1 MLQKKDPMSIFR
13 YIVSLFFL
21 IMTVSLISSCGS
33 SDLLQKIDPISAL
46 QPETRSET
54 VSTADTDRFSGAH
67 EESEESTDK
76 SDDSLYYYYHWL
88 DTEQKQLYMTILEG
102 YQDLD
107 TDIRLDTDKFQL
119 VSLVEMVLNDH
130 PELFWIDA
138 SYKYSVYPSY
148 VVFHPEYTCDAAK
161 KEQRMEEIDC
171 AADEILNALSQE
183 TSDYSKIRLVFEY
196 LIDTVSYNPNAEDNQ
211 NIFSSLVMKE
221 SVCAGYA
228 KATQYLLQKAGIPC
242 IYVTGTITDGGSH
255 AWNIV
260 RCDGNYYQVDTTFGA
275 SSYTN
280 PETEIQQIEIPH
292 ELTYN
297 YAYLCCND
305 DILYRDRTVSEY
317 EIPLPECSLD
327 DYNYYIMNGIC
338 YNTLSSEVTDAI
350 ARSISSGET
359 YWQCQFSSYEAFEEM
374 TIQLQEGLYGNMIL
388 EHFRSGSFHTYYSC
402 DPKTLTVKMWY

>member
-1 MLQKKDPMSIFR
+1 MQKKDHLSIFR

-21 IMTVSLISSCGS
+21 MITISLISSCGS
-33 SDLLQKIDPISAL
+33 SDLLQKIDSISAL

-54 VSTADTDRFSGAH
+54 VSAADTDSFSGAH
-67 EESEESTDK
+67 EESEEATDE
-76 SDDSLYYYYHWL
+76 SDNSLYYYYHWL

-196 LIDTVSYNPNAEDNQ
+196 LIDTVSYNPNA
-211 NIFSSLVMKE
+211 
-221 SVCAGYA
+221 
-228 KATQYLLQKAGIPC
+228 
-242 IYVTGTITDGGSH
+242 
-255 AWNIV
+255 
-260 RCDGNYYQVDTTFGA
+260 
-275 SSYTN
+275 
-280 PETEIQQIEIPH
+280 
-292 ELTYN
+292 
-297 YAYLCCND
+297 
-305 DILYRDRTVSEY
+305 
-317 EIPLPECSLD
+317 
-327 DYNYYIMNGIC
+327 
-338 YNTLSSEVTDAI
+338 
-350 ARSISSGET
+350 
-359 YWQCQFSSYEAFEEM
+359 
-374 TIQLQEGLYGNMIL
+374 
-388 EHFRSGSFHTYYSC
+388 
-402 DPKTLTVKMWY
+402 

>member
-1 MLQKKDPMSIFR
+1 
-13 YIVSLFFL
+13 
-21 IMTVSLISSCGS
+21 
-33 SDLLQKIDPISAL
+33 
-46 QPETRSET
+46 
-54 VSTADTDRFSGAH
+54 
-67 EESEESTDK
+67 
-76 SDDSLYYYYHWL
+76 
-88 DTEQKQLYMTILEG
+88 
-102 YQDLD
+102 
-107 TDIRLDTDKFQL
+107 
-119 VSLVEMVLNDH
+119 MVLNDH

-161 KEQRMEEIDC
+161 KEQRREEIDC

-338 YNTLSSEVTDAI
+338 YNTFSSGVTDAI

-388 EHFRSGSFHTYYSC
+388 EHFRSGSFHTY
-402 DPKTLTVKMWY
+402 